1 MRLYPLPRSVALLAL
16 GFALA
21 RSGCAAGPRD
31 TSATNTRAALELA
44 MPKDVFSEFIREGR
58 SLEDTLHFREGE
70 AATGQEEFDLA
81 LSHHLAA
88 AIPASGKFRDELL
101 AQRSRIFAR
110 LWPSAASSFSGGR
123 LSPQEENLPRGLAFD
138 WGMGGEHSGGMD
150 REAPRFPFAAN
161 GSGRENRDW
170 RYLTFARLGGPVS
183 LGGRTLNL
191 GLSANADRSSL
202 GGASTYEAALQA
214 EMPEGLLQDA
224 LLSVASGVGKS
235 RDWGSHR
242 YYGLVA
248 SKAWYS
254 ENGETGFEAGY
265 SGQWSSGWKRM
276 RDFTWAKASRDF
288 PFLAGNGFQAS
299 LEASATRQASWTES
313 YSVPVLDANAAVPS
327 AAGITAGAP
336 SLAGEKILTLEAP
349 QSFFSLSPAVE
360 YAITLPAAVQ
370 ARALAR
376 YTLEIYPEYAW
387 DRITWSDSL
396 DANSLA
402 SAGLALRRS
411 EGRYYPALLVEQ
423 EGGYREYTGT
433 APLEHFRKRRADNR
447 AGLDFKF
454 GKDLPQGYFLSLES
468 SLDVSW
474 TNLPGSAPAAF
485 QPWRWGLSVNVSRS
499 VSGLFDQFI

>member
-1 MRLYPLPRSVALLAL
+1 MRLSPIHRSVALLAL

-21 RSGCAAGPRD
+21 RSGYAAGPRD
-31 TSATNTRAALELA
+31 TSATNTKTALELA

-58 SLEDTLHFREGE
+58 SLEDSLHFREGE
-70 AATGQEEFDLA
+70 AATGEEEFDLA

-88 AIPASGKFRDELL
+88 AIPAAGKFRDELL

-110 LWPSAASSFSGGR
+110 LWPSAAPTSSAVKGGP
-123 LSPQEENLPRGLAFD
+123 LEEEPSRGLAFD
-138 WGMGGEHSGGMD
+138 WGMGGEHSRGMD
-150 REAPRFPFAAN
+150 REGPRILFAAN

-170 RYLTFARLGGPVS
+170 RYLTFARLGGAVS
-183 LGGRTLNL
+183 LVGKTVYM

-202 GGASTYEAALQA
+202 GGVSTYEAALQA
-214 EMPEGLLQDA
+214 EMPEGMLQDA
-224 LLSVASGVGKS
+224 LLSISTGVGNS

-242 YYGLVA
+242 YYGLMA

-254 ENGETGFEAGY
+254 QDGEAGFEAGY
-265 SGQWSSGWKRM
+265 SGQWGSGWKRM
-276 RDFTWAKASRDF
+276 RDFAWAKASRDF
-288 PFLAGNGFQAS
+288 PFLGGNGFQAS

-313 YSVPVLDANAAVPS
+313 YSVPVLDENAAVPT
-327 AAGITAGAP
+327 AAGLTPGAP
-336 SLAGEKILTLEAP
+336 SVAGEKVLALEAP
-349 QSFFSLSPAVE
+349 QSFFSLPPSAE
-360 YAITLPAAVQ
+360 YAITLPAGVQ

-423 EGGYREYTGT
+423 EGSYREYTGT
-433 APLEHFRKRRADNR
+433 APLEHFRKRRVDNR
-447 AGLDFKF
+447 AGLDFTF

-474 TNLPGSAPAAF
+474 TNLPGNAPAAF
-485 QPWRWGLSVNVSRS
+485 QPWRWGLSLNVSRS
-499 VSGLFDQFI
+499 VSGLFNQFI